1 MDEQL
6 RDPREEISYIK
17 SILEKTADGMK
28 AIAPWFIRF
37 GIIWLVYG
45 ILQTAQRWLL
55 TPALPYAT
63 VQMFSLFLSL
73 IGWLFYIAL
82 AAGYFI
88 GRRKLAEQGCNTLG
102 LKLLDIWGLCI
113 LLFLFLTVIL
123 TVVLTD
129 LAMRFFSFS
138 AELTNRF
145 QTTLSVCH
153 SFLIFVLPL
162 LSLLITAVFLDNRR
176 MLWTG
181 IVLAVLAA
189 VILSIH
195 VFLVVGSGQADIS
208 VSAAMM
214 TAYTVVVCLLDIAP
228 GLMLLYFG
236 QALKRG

>member
-28 AIAPWFIRF
+28 AVAPWFIRF

-45 ILQTAQRWLL
+45 ILQSAQRLL
-55 TPALPYAT
+55 TPGLPIAA
-63 VQMFSLFLSL
+63 VQRLSL
-73 IGWLFYIAL
+73 VLSLTGWLFYIAL
-82 AAGYFI
+82 AVGYFV

-102 LKLLDIWGLCI
+102 LKLMDIWGFCI
-113 LLFLFLTVIL
+113 LIFLFLTVVL
-123 TVVLTD
+123 TVVLTG
-129 LAMRFFSFS
+129 LAVRFFSFS

-162 LSLLITAVFLDNRR
+162 LPLLITAIFLDNRR

-181 IVLAVLAA
+181 IVLTVLAA

-208 VSAAMM
+208 VSTAMM
-214 TAYTVVVCLLDIAP
+214 NAYTVVVCLLDITP

-236 QALKRG
+236 QALRRG

>member
-28 AIAPWFIRF
+28 AVAPWFIRF

-45 ILQTAQRWLL
+45 ILQSAQRLL
-55 TPALPYAT
+55 TPGLPFAV
-63 VQMFSLFLSL
+63 VQKLSFVLSL
-73 IGWLFYIAL
+73 TGWLFYIAL
-82 AAGYFI
+82 AVGYFV

-102 LKLLDIWGLCI
+102 LKLMDIWGLCI
-113 LLFLFLTVIL
+113 LIFLFLTVVL
-123 TVVLTD
+123 TVVLTG
-129 LAMRFFSFS
+129 LAVRFFSFS

-145 QTTLSVCH
+145 QTTLSICH

-162 LSLLITAVFLDNRR
+162 LPLLITAIFLDNRR

-181 IVLAVLAA
+181 IVLTVLAA

-208 VSAAMM
+208 VSTAMM
-214 TAYTVVVCLLDIAP
+214 NTYTFVVCLLDITP

>member
-28 AIAPWFIRF
+28 AVAPWFIRF
-37 GIIWLVYG
+37 GILWLIYG
-45 ILQTAQRWLL
+45 ILHVVQRLL
-55 TPALPYAT
+55 SPL
-63 VQMFSLFLSL
+63 LSL
-73 IGWLFYIAL
+73 SAVQVIANVYAIISWIFYIAL
-82 AAGYFI
+82 AAGFFI
-88 GRRKLAEQGCNTLG
+88 ARRKLAEKGCNTFG
-102 LKLLDIWGLCI
+102 LKLMNIWGLCI
-113 LLFLFLTVIL
+113 LIFLSLTVIL
-123 TVVLTD
+123 TVVLSG
-129 LAMRFFSFS
+129 LAMCFFSFS

-162 LSLLITAVFLDNRR
+162 LPLLITAIFLDNKR

-181 IVLAVLAA
+181 IVLSVLAA

-195 VFLVVGSGQADIS
+195 VFLVVGSGYADFS
-208 VSAAMM
+208 VSTAMI
-214 TAYTVVVCLLDIAP
+214 TAYAIVIYLLDIAP

>member
-28 AIAPWFIRF
+28 AVAPWFIRF

-45 ILQTAQRWLL
+45 ILQTAQRLL

-73 IGWLFYIAL
+73 IGWLFDIAVS
-82 AAGYFI
+82 AGFFI
-88 GRRKLAEQGCNTLG
+88 VRRSLSEQLCNTLR
-102 LKLLDIWGLCI
+102 LQLLDIWGLCI

-123 TVVLTD
+123 TVVLTG

>member
-28 AIAPWFIRF
+28 AVAPWFIRF

-45 ILQTAQRWLL
+45 ILQAAQRLL
-55 TPALPYAT
+55 TPSLPFAA
-63 VQMFSLFLSL
+63 VQKLSLVLSL
-73 IGWLFYIAL
+73 IGWVFYIAL
-82 AAGYFI
+82 AAGYI
-88 GRRKLAEQGCNTLG
+88 VGRRKLAEQGCNTLG
-102 LKLLDIWGLCI
+102 LKLMDIWGLCI

-123 TVVLTD
+123 TVVLTGM
-129 LAMRFFSFS
+129 AARFFSFS

-162 LSLLITAVFLDNRR
+162 LPLLITAIFLDNRR

-181 IVLAVLAA
+181 IVLTVLAA

-208 VSAAMM
+208 VSTAMM
-214 TAYTVVVCLLDIAP
+214 NAYTVVVCLLDIAP

>member
-28 AIAPWFIRF
+28 AVAPWFIRF

-45 ILQTAQRWLL
+45 ILQSAQRLL
-55 TPALPYAT
+55 TPGLPIAA
-63 VQMFSLFLSL
+63 VQKLSL
-73 IGWLFYIAL
+73 VLSLTGWLFYIAL
-82 AAGYFI
+82 AVGYFV

-102 LKLLDIWGLCI
+102 LKLMDIWGFCI
-113 LLFLFLTVIL
+113 LIFLFLTVVL
-123 TVVLTD
+123 TVVLTG
-129 LAMRFFSFS
+129 LAVRFFSFS

-162 LSLLITAVFLDNRR
+162 LPLLITAIFLDNRR

-181 IVLAVLAA
+181 IVLTVLAA

-208 VSAAMM
+208 VSTAMM
-214 TAYTVVVCLLDIAP
+214 NAYTVVVCLLDITP
-228 GLMLLYFG
+228 SLMLLYFG
-236 QALKRG
+236 QALRRG

>member
-28 AIAPWFIRF
+28 AVAPWFIRF
-37 GIIWLVYG
+37 GILWLIYG
-45 ILQTAQRWLL
+45 ILHAVQR
-55 TPALPYAT
+55 
-63 VQMFSLFLSL
+63 FLSPL
-73 IGWLFYIAL
+73 LSLSAVQAIANIYGIISWIFYIAL
-82 AAGYFI
+82 AAGFFM
-88 GRRKLAEQGCNTLG
+88 GRRKLAEQGHDTLG
-102 LKLLDIWGLCI
+102 LKLVDIWGLCI

-123 TVVLTD
+123 SVVLPV
-129 LAMRFFSFS
+129 LAARVFSS
-138 AELTNRF
+138 SEELTNRF
-145 QTTLSVCH
+145 YITLAVFR
-153 SFLIFVLPL
+153 SFLIFLLPL
-162 LSLLITAVFLDNRR
+162 LPLLITAIFLDNRR

-195 VFLVVGSGQADIS
+195 IILVIGNGFPEIN
-208 VSAAMM
+208 VSNAMI
-214 TAYTVVVCLLDIAP
+214 TAYTIVICLLDIAP

>member
-28 AIAPWFIRF
+28 AVAPWFIRF

-45 ILQTAQRWLL
+45 ILQSAQRLL
-55 TPALPYAT
+55 TPGLPIAA
-63 VQMFSLFLSL
+63 VQKLSL
-73 IGWLFYIAL
+73 VLSLTGWLFYIAL
-82 AAGYFI
+82 AVGYFV

-102 LKLLDIWGLCI
+102 LKLMDIWGFCI
-113 LLFLFLTVIL
+113 LIFLFLTVVL
-123 TVVLTD
+123 TVVLTG
-129 LAMRFFSFS
+129 LAVRFFSFS

-162 LSLLITAVFLDNRR
+162 LPLLITAIFLDNRR

-181 IVLAVLAA
+181 IVLTVLAA

-208 VSAAMM
+208 VSTAMM
-214 TAYTVVVCLLDIAP
+214 NAYTVVVCLLDITP

-236 QALKRG
+236 QALRRG